1 VVLNVGHRK
10 THAPRHGSLGV
21 RPRKRAED
29 LTPRVRSW
37 PEKSWFDIL
46 LEKYGEEVLKKG
58 IFKRPVLLAYPV
70 YKAGM
75 THAIIIE
82 DRPNTPFTGKE
93 RFTPIT
99 VLDAPPIVVIGIRTY
114 MRDHSGALRTL
125 GEVWTN
131 PVNAVVKAVE
141 DLYASNPLWNL
152 SPKEVARKYL
162 LGLRKAN
169 HGLVKPDPS
178 GEYGFKFT
186 AESNEEEVNKVLSGD
201 IADVRAVVTTIP
213 VLAGFGKKKCEIL
226 EIKIHGGSIDERVKY
241 ATSIWGSYIAPFDVF
256 IEGQFVDVIG
266 VTKGHGFQG
275 VIKRFGVK
283 ELPRWHKHRKGSRKV
298 GSRGPAFTYSISE
311 VPQAGQMGFHRRTEY
326 NKRIIRIGK
335 YGYEVTVKG
344 GFLHYGLV
352 YGPHVLVK
360 GSVIGSSK
368 RLLVLRHPI
377 RPTLKFIPLTAPQ
390 IVYLSLESNQG
401 A

>member
-1 VVLNVGHRK
+1 MFIVGHRK

-29 LTPRVRSW
+29 LTPRIKSW
-37 PEKSWFDIL
+37 PEKSWFDL
-46 LEKYGEEVLKKG
+46 LYEKYGEEVVNKG
-58 IFKRPVLLAYPV
+58 IYKSPVLLAYPV

-75 THAIIIE
+75 THALIIE
-82 DRPNTPFTGKE
+82 DRPNTPFSGKE

-114 MRDHSGALRTL
+114 TRDYNGALKTL

-131 PVNAVVKAVE
+131 PVSAVVKAVE
-141 DLYASNPLWNL
+141 DLYSSNPLWNL
-152 SPKEVARKYL
+152 DPKEVARKYL

-178 GEYGFKFT
+178 GEYGFKFV
-186 AESNEEEVNKVLSGD
+186 AESTEEDIKKVLSGD
-201 IADVRAVVTTIP
+201 IADIRAIITTIP

-226 EIKIHGGSIDERVKY
+226 EVKIHGGSIEERIKY
-241 ATSIWGSYIAPFDVF
+241 ATSIWGKYLTPFDVF
-256 IEGQFVDVIG
+256 AEGQFVDVIG

-298 GSRGPAFTYSISE
+298 GSRGPAFTYSMSE

-326 NKRIIRIGK
+326 NKRIIKMGR

-352 YGPHVLVK
+352 YGPYILIK
-360 GSVIGSSK
+360 GSVIGPPK

-377 RPTLKFIPLTAPQ
+377 RPSSKFLPLTGPQ
-390 IVYLSLESNQG
+390 IVYLSLESKQG

>member
-1 VVLNVGHRK
+1 MFSLGHRK

-29 LTPRVRSW
+29 LTPRIKSW
-37 PEKSWFDIL
+37 PEKSWFDL
-46 LEKYGEEVLKKG
+46 LIEKHGEEALKRG
-58 IFKRPVLLAYPV
+58 ITRTPVLLAYPV

-75 THAIIIE
+75 THAIIVE

-93 RFTPIT
+93 RFIPVT
-99 VLDAPPIVVIGIRTY
+99 VLDAPPIVVIGLRTY
-114 MRDHSGALRTL
+114 TRDYNGALRAI
-125 GEVWTN
+125 GEVWRN
-131 PVNAVVKAVE
+131 PVDAVIKAVE
-141 DLYASNPLWNL
+141 DLYVSNPLWSL
-152 SPKEVARKYL
+152 SPRDVVRKYL

-169 HGLVKPDPS
+169 HGLVKPDPD
-178 GEYGFKFT
+178 GDYGFKFI
-186 AESNEEEVNKVLSGD
+186 AESGEDDVKKVLSSD
-201 IADVRAVVTTIP
+201 IVDVRAIVTTIP
-213 VLAGFGKKKCEIL
+213 ILAGFGKKKCEVF
-226 EIKIHGGSIDERVKY
+226 EIKIHGESIDEKIKY
-241 ATSIWGSYIAPFDVF
+241 ANSIWGKYLTPFDVF

-298 GSRGPAFTYSISE
+298 GSRSPAFTYSMSE

-326 NKRIIRIGK
+326 NKRIVRIGRD
-335 YGYEVTVKG
+335 GYEVTVKG

-352 YGPHVLVK
+352 YGPYIVIK
-360 GSVIGSSK
+360 GSVMGPSK
-368 RLLVLRHPI
+368 RVLVLRHPI
-377 RPTLKFIPLTAPQ
+377 RPDLKFIPLSSPQ
-390 IVYLSLESNQG
+390 VVYFSLESKQG

>member
-1 VVLNVGHRK
+1 VFIVGHRK

-29 LTPRVRSW
+29 LTPRIKSW
-37 PEKSWFDIL
+37 PEKSWFDL
-46 LEKYGEEVLKKG
+46 LYEKYGEEVVKKG
-58 IFKRPVLLAYPV
+58 IYKSPVLLAYPV

-75 THAIIIE
+75 THALIIE
-82 DRPNTPFTGKE
+82 DRPNTPFSGKE

-114 MRDHSGALRTL
+114 ARDYNGALKTL
-125 GEVWTN
+125 GEVWAN
-131 PVNAVVKAVE
+131 PVSAVVKAVE
-141 DLYASNPLWNL
+141 DLYSSNPLWNL
-152 SPKEVARKYL
+152 GPKEVARKYL

-178 GEYGFKFT
+178 GEYGSRFV
-186 AESNEEEVNKVLSGD
+186 AESTEEDIKKALSGD
-201 IADVRAVVTTIP
+201 IADIRAIITTIP

-226 EIKIHGGSIDERVKY
+226 EVKIHGGSVEERIKY
-241 ATSIWGSYIAPFDVF
+241 ATSIWGKYLTPLDVF
-256 IEGQFVDVIG
+256 AEGQFVDVIG
-266 VTKGHGFQG
+266 VTKGRGFQG

-298 GSRGPAFTYSISE
+298 GSRGPAFTYSVSE

-326 NKRIIRIGK
+326 NKRIIKMGQ

-352 YGPHVLVK
+352 YGPYILVK
-360 GSVIGSSK
+360 GSVIGPPK

-377 RPTLKFIPLTAPQ
+377 RPSSKFLPLTGSQ
-390 IVYLSLESNQG
+390 IVYLSLESKQG